1 MKHMKETIVSGIQ
14 PTGEF
19 HLGNY
24 LATIKDYL
32 EIQETHECYFFIA
45 DLHSLSE
52 DFDPKEKTKQIL
64 DVVITLL
71 AAGID
76 PSKATLFIQSHVPAH
91 ATLFAILNA
100 LAPMGELERMT
111 QYKDKAK
118 KQNQNINASLFAYP
132 VLMAADIM
140 LYKPAYVPVGHDQLQ
155 HLELTNTLIRKFNH
169 RFGDTFKEIKA
180 YAKKPLRIM
189 SLSNPERKMSKSEP
203 GSYIGIFDEPD
214 VIQKKMAKAV
224 TATDAPAGEIPRG
237 VANLFELLG
246 HFGSEELVGKY
257 KKDYDNNTIKYSELK
272 GELAEVIANYFAPMR
287 EKKKE
292 LEQNQTQV
300 MKVLEEGAE
309 KARKVANSTLGE
321 VTKKIGLL

>member
-1 MKHMKETIVSGIQ
+1 MKHMKEIIVSGIQ
-14 PTGEF
+14 PSGEL

-32 EIQETHECYFFIA
+32 EIQESHECYIFIA

-52 DFDPKEKTKQIL
+52 DFDPKEKRQQIL
-64 DVVITLL
+64 DLVITLL
-71 AAGID
+71 AGGVD
-76 PSKATLFIQSHVPAH
+76 PEKATLFVQSHVPAH
-91 ATLFAILNA
+91 PSLFTILNS

-111 QYKDKAK
+111 QYKDKAQ
-118 KQNQNINASLFAYP
+118 KQKENINAALFTYP

-203 GSYIGIFDEPD
+203 GSYIGIFDEPET
-214 VIQKKMAKAV
+214 IKKKMAKAV
-224 TATDAPAGEIPRG
+224 TATDAPAGEMPRG
-237 VANLFELLG
+237 ITNLFELLG
-246 HFGSEELVGKY
+246 HFGSAELVNKY
-257 KKDYDNNTIKYSELK
+257 KKEYDNNTIKYSELK
-272 GELAEVIANYFAPMR
+272 GELAEAIASYFAPMR
-287 EKKKE
+287 KKKKE
-292 LEQNQTQV
+292 LEQNQDQV
-300 MKVLEEGAE
+300 LKVLKEGAE
-309 KARKVANSTLGE
+309 KARKVADATLAE
-321 VTKKIGLL
+321 VKEKIGLL